1 MSMAMSE
8 IIKQM
13 EDLAGHCES
22 MIDKKEPDSIWKKDT
37 EALKEAIAKLE
48 CRQVGN
54 NGAEIIREIMEEEE
68 LNQQQLADRMGAK
81 RQNVNQMLCRNSISM
96 RLDSFVRLIEAMG
109 YEVVVR
115 KK

>member
-8 IIKQM
+8 IIEQM
-13 EDLAGHCES
+13 QRMAGHCES
-22 MIDKKEPDSIWKKDT
+22 MTGKIGQQSIYKKDA
-37 EALKEAIAKLE
+37 EVLREAIKKLE
-48 CRQVGN
+48 CKQVGN
-54 NGAEIIREIMEEEE
+54 NGADIIRELMDKEE

-81 RQNVNQMLCRNSISM
+81 RQSVNQMLCRNSVSM
-96 RLDSFVRLIEAMG
+96 RLDSFVRLIEALG

>member
-13 EDLAGHCES
+13 EELAGHCES
-22 MIDKKEPDSIWKKDT
+22 MIDKKDPESIWRKDV
-37 EALKEAIAKLE
+37 EALKEAIIKLE
-48 CRQVGN
+48 CKQVGN
-54 NGAEIIREIMEEEE
+54 NGADIIRELMDKEE

-81 RQNVNQMLCRNSISM
+81 RQSVNQMLCRNSVSM
-96 RLDSFVRLIEAMG
+96 RLDSFVRLIEALG